1 MRLGGKKGVDNS
13 ELKRKQKIFEEIYA
27 WGSSRIVIPH
37 PKYQIHPLLYSDA
50 LY

>member
-1 MRLGGKKGVDNS
+1 MRLGRKKGVDNS
-13 ELKRKQKIFEEIYA
+13 ELKRNQKYFEDIYA

-37 PKYQIHPLLYSDA
+37 PKYQIHPLLCSDA